1 MDFISLIQV
10 VDNAK
15 SMGVDAL
22 QKLDSLGYSFKNIK
36 ELSVFESFVKYIG
49 SEKEGEVY
57 SISDNFIVGYHPEN
71 GFPSSEFDLLR
82 LGDNYIIN
90 IELKEGDKN
99 EEERVKQLND
109 HNFLLKLLRKDVY
122 FFSYQESDDTLLMAC
137 SSNVDDDGKLIVRN
151 CEPKEL
157 RDVMKGQVY
166 STTKRKVLDFLF
178 SPKQYL
184 VSPFNDTERFFKGE
198 YFLTNS
204 QSDIKAHIIK
214 SDQKIYAIKGSA
226 GTGKSLLLYD
236 MAKELK
242 ENKQIC
248 VITCNILSE
257 GHNRLVDKGIHILP
271 INQID
276 QVKVDNYDYIFVD
289 EFQRMS
295 QKQRDKLIADVE
307 ASSTKLAVFYD
318 DKQTLSVTEE
328 KCNNHKYMK
337 KKKGEKKEVYMK
349 ELDVKF
355 RSNPNLMAFIDK
367 ILENR
372 LKDRESVKR
381 NDGQIELLYCA
392 DDTVALQYLE
402 EECKEYKVLMYTG
415 GKKPEGCLYPFE
427 HDKENAHRVIGQEF
441 SNVAIPI
448 NSSFYYE
455 KRGEAYILK
464 AKDRAYA
471 SVKMLYQN
479 LTRAKDKLKLV
490 VVGNK
495 PLFDRIEFLLK
506 DSE

>member
-10 VDNAK
+10 AENAK

-22 QKLDSLGYSFKNIK
+22 QKLDSLGYSFKNSR
-36 ELSVFESFVKYIG
+36 ELSVFESLVKYIG
-49 SEKEGEVY
+49 SEKESEVY
-57 SISDNFIVGYHPEN
+57 SISDNFIVGYNPEN
-71 GFPSSEFDLLR
+71 GFPNSQFDLLR

-90 IELKEGDKN
+90 IELKEGGKT

-157 RDVMKGQVY
+157 LDVMKGQVY
-166 STTKRKVLDFLF
+166 STTKRKVLDCLL

-198 YFLTNS
+198 YLLTNS

-214 SDQKIYAIKGSA
+214 SDKKIYAIKGGA

-242 ENKQIC
+242 ENRQIC
-248 VITCNILSE
+248 VITCSRLSE
-257 GHNRLVDKGIHILP
+257 GHKSIIAKGIHILP
-271 INQID
+271 VNEID
-276 QVKVDNYDYIFVD
+276 QVKVDDHDYIFVD
-289 EFQRMS
+289 EFQRM
-295 QKQRDKLIADVE
+295 QQEQRDKLIADIEV
-307 ASSTKLAVFYD
+307 SSTKLVVFYD
-318 DKQTLSVTEE
+318 DKQTLSTTEE
-328 KCNNHKYMK
+328 KCNNDKYMK
-337 KKKGEKKEVYMK
+337 KKEVKKEVYRK

-355 RSNPNLMAFIDK
+355 RSNPNLIAFIDK
-367 ILENR
+367 ILENS
-372 LKDRESVKR
+372 LKDRKSVKR

-392 DDTVALQYLE
+392 DASVALKYLE
-402 EECKEYKVLMYTG
+402 EECKEYKVLRYTG
-415 GKKPEGCLYPFE
+415 DKNQKGCLYPFE
-427 HDKENAHRVIGQEF
+427 HNDENAHRLIGQEF

-464 AKDRAYA
+464 AKDRKYA